1 MCLFAT
7 IMFIV
12 FFMTKVLLYKNRKEV
27 AVVTQDEVRA
37 KLKERVKR
45 EKQTYIASQIGVS
58 KQVISDFKLGRK
70 DLYPEYLIALNE
82 YLSK

>member
-1 MCLFAT
+1 MSLPPLCLL
-7 IMFIV
+7 
-12 FFMTKVLLYKNRKEV
+12 FFFETKIPWDKNRKEV
-27 AVVTQDEVRA
+27 AMITQDEVRA

-70 DLYPEYLIALNE
+70 DLYPDHLIALNE

>member
-1 MCLFAT
+1 MC
-7 IMFIV
+7 
-12 FFMTKVLLYKNRKEV
+12 
-27 AVVTQDEVRA
+27 TQDEVRA

-70 DLYPEYLIALNE
+70 DLYPEHLIALNE
-82 YLSK
+82 YLSQ